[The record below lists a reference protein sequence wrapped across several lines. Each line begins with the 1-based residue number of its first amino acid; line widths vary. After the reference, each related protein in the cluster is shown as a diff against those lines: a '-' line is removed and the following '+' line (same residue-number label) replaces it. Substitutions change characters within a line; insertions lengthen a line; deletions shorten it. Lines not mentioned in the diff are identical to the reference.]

1 MKEAFEK
8 LKERLEEETLGKP
21 TPHEFDRGINR
32 AIQIVSEVEAE
43 YMKNPMYQYAMVYA
57 KNLVQFGVDVRE
69 NLDSAVAQS
78 MALNQAYIR
87 GIEDERKRIYEA
99 EYGNGWIPVERA
111 LPEEATVYEVTEE
124 IIICSKKQYIVEH
137 RLFGT
142 DGEWLCP
149 SNRKVIAWMP
159 LPEAYKGV

>member
-8 LKERLEEETLGKP
+8 IKERLEEIRTTEQFNRGKLLKENDY
-21 TPHEFDRGINR
+21 TGANIAHRGIVMLND
-32 AIQIVSEVEAE
+32 ALQIVSEVEAE

-87 GIEDERKRIYEA
+87 GIDDERKRIYGA
-99 EYGNGWIPVERA
+99 EYGNGWITDRMP
-111 LPEEATVYEVTEE
+111 TEE
-124 IIICSKKQYIVEH
+124 ECGGKHIC
-137 RLFGT
+137 GT
-142 DGEWLCP
+142 VIPNYDEVKIAEWLKTP
-149 SNRKVIAWMP
+149 A
-159 LPEAYKGV
+159 ED

>member
-8 LKERLEEETLGKP
+8 IKERLEEETYDM
-21 TPHEFDRGINR
+21 EICEEQFDANSPYFIDVPYKMVKLED
-32 AIQIVSEVEAE
+32 ALSIVSEVEAE

-69 NLDSAVAQS
+69 NWDSAVAQS

-99 EYGNGWIPVERA
+99 EYGNVKTNADHIRSMND
-111 LPEEATVYEVTEE
+111 EELAHFLVDFNNTFGEEYEGEMS
-124 IIICSKKQYIVEH
+124 CLDWLRS
-137 RLFGT
+137 T
-142 DGEWLCP
+142 D
-149 SNRKVIAWMP
+149 N
-159 LPEAYKGV
+159 